1 MYCDVSSVRQVAV
14 YCASSFGRHPLYA
27 DVAAEFGRILAERNI
42 GLVYGGS
49 GTGTMQSLAE
59 AVLANGGEVTG
70 VFPSEFPREL
80 LQSGLTRTIEA
91 DSLAER
97 KELMLELADAVVALP
112 GGFGTLDEFFDA
124 ICLLQLGIHRK
135 PCGLLNIHGYYDH
148 LLAFLNHAE
157 FSGLLKPEHRRLIN
171 ASASPAEL
179 IDLLA
184 TRAAPALLP
193 AEKHD
198 RAAV

>member
-1 MYCDVSSVRQVAV
+1 MIFRRQLGRVAV
-14 YCASSFGRHPLYA
+14 YCASNPGCDPAFPRL
-27 DVAAEFGRILAERNI
+27 AAELGAELARRGIE
-42 GLVYGGS
+42 LVYGGS
-49 GTGTMQSLAE
+49 DAGLMRIVASS
-59 AVLANGGEVTG
+59 VLANGGRVTG
-70 VFPSEFPREL
+70 VHPEGHPIEAPQRD
-80 LQSGLTRTIEA
+80 LTRLCVVK
-91 DSLAER
+91 SMAER
-97 KELMLELADAVVALP
+97 KAKMLELADAWLALP

-171 ASASPAEL
+171 VSASPAEL
-179 IDLLA
+179 IDMLA

-193 AEKHD
+193 AENPAS
-198 RAAV
+198 AAV

>member
-70 VFPSEFPREL
+70 VFPSGFPREL
-80 LQSGLTRTIEA
+80 LQSGLTRTLEA

-112 GGFGTLDEFFDA
+112 GGFGTLDELFDA
-124 ICLLQLGIHRK
+124 FSRFKLGFISK
-135 PCGLLNIHGYYDH
+135 PCGLLNAGGYYDF
-148 LLAFLNHAE
+148 LLKFLDQGVD
-157 FSGLLKPEHRRLIN
+157 SGLIAQQDREMLI
-171 ASASPAEL
+171 ASDDPA
-179 IDLLA
+179 
-184 TRAAPALLP
+184 ALLDELERVRSES
-193 AEKHD
+193 AF
-198 RAAV
+198 RIG

>member
-59 AVLANGGEVTG
+59 AVLG
-70 VFPSEFPREL
+70 SEFPREL
-80 LQSGLTRTIEA
+80 LQSGLTRTLEA

-112 GGFGTLDEFFDA
+112 GGFGTLDELFDA
-124 ICLLQLGIHRK
+124 FSRFKLGFISK
-135 PCGLLNIHGYYDH
+135 PCGLLNAGGYYD
-148 LLAFLNHAE
+148 LLLKFLDQGVD
-157 FSGLLKPEHRRLIN
+157 SGLIAQQDREMLI
-171 ASASPAEL
+171 ASDDPA
-179 IDLLA
+179 
-184 TRAAPALLP
+184 ALLDELERVRSES
-193 AEKHD
+193 AF
-198 RAAV
+198 RIG

>member
-112 GGFGTLDEFFDA
+112 GGFGTLDELFEA
-124 ICLLQLGIHRK
+124 AVLVQTHKIK
-135 PCGLLNIHGYYDH
+135 PFPIILYDSKFWAGLIDWVRDQMVSRG
-148 LLAFLNHAE
+148 FLRE
-157 FSGLLKPEHRRLIN
+157 E
-171 ASASPAEL
+171 E
-179 IDLLA
+179 IDLL
-184 TRAAPALLP
+184 TICDTPEEVL
-193 AEKHD
+193 EIIGKFK
-198 RAAV
+198 V